1 MSILNSLVSF
11 ADVKIK
17 ASDIGNLPTDSANT
31 VLANGLN
38 LVYFTAGVVAV
49 IVIILSGYTF
59 ATAVYDPAKITK
71 AKNAILYASV
81 GLIVVLVAFVI
92 TQFVIGRF

>member
-1 MSILNSLVSF
+1 MNVLNSLVNLM
-11 ADVKIK
+11 AVKIN
-17 ASDIGNLPTDSANT
+17 AGDINNMPTDSANV

-81 GLIVVLVAFVI
+81 GLIVVLAAFII

>member
-1 MSILNSLVSF
+1 MNVLNSLVNLM
-11 ADVKIK
+11 AAKINTG
-17 ASDIGNLPTDSANT
+17 DIGNLPTDSAST
-31 VLANGLN
+31 VLANALN

-71 AKNAILYASV
+71 AKNAILYAAV
-81 GLIVVLVAFVI
+81 GLIVVLIAFVI
-92 TQFVIGRF
+92 TQFVMGRF

>member
-1 MSILNSLVSF
+1 M
-11 ADVKIK
+11 AVKIN
-17 ASDIGNLPTDSANT
+17 AGDINNMPTDSANV

-92 TQFVIGRF
+92 TQFVMGRF

>member
-1 MSILNSLVSF
+1 M
-11 ADVKIK
+11 AVKIN
-17 ASDIGNLPTDSANT
+17 AGDINNMPTDSANV

-81 GLIVVLVAFVI
+81 GLIVVLAAFII